1 MGREF
6 GTGIRGSEAA
16 MTMATIEIT
25 CPAMSLNAPSHWPPP
40 RANLDQTTTKILAA
54 ITKTREIE
62 WSGSR

>member
-40 RANLDQTTTKILAA
+40 RANLDPNNNKKAAA
-54 ITKTREIE
+54 ITKSREIE